1 MGMAEPVRTAP
12 QGAIAP
18 RGASNQIT
26 RIGLI
31 SDTHSAGS
39 GRDLPNPVMDALEG
53 VDLILHCGDLECL
66 GVLDYLETIAPVLAV
81 RGYED
86 PREQGDRLA
95 DATRVVDAGGLA
107 IGMIHD
113 IQWPG
118 PKIATSGDGTEL
130 VLAEGKAA
138 ELLVA
143 KFGRTVDVVLFGD
156 THEELICCWDEAL
169 IINPGSP
176 TYPGRRHKRGTLG
189 TVGLL
194 EIKAGECFARV
205 IDLETGETSMAY
217 GCPPLAP

>member
-1 MGMAEPVRTAP
+1 MAAQSTNRT
-12 QGAIAP
+12 
-18 RGASNQIT
+18 T

-39 GRDLPNPVMDALEG
+39 GRDLPVAVLEALDS

-66 GVLDYLETIAPVLAV
+66 GVLDYLETVAPVLAV

-86 PREQGDRLA
+86 PREPGGRLA
-95 DATRVVDAGGLA
+95 DATRVVATGGLA

-118 PKIATSGDGTEL
+118 PKIATTGDGTGL
-130 VLAEGKAA
+130 VLEEGRAA
-138 ELLVA
+138 ELLAA
-143 KFGRTVDVVLFGD
+143 KFGRPVNVVLFGD
-156 THEELICCWDEAL
+156 THEELICRWDEAL

-189 TVGLL
+189 TVGML
-194 EIKAGECFARV
+194 EIETGEIIARI
-205 IDLETGETSMAY
+205 IDLETGQTLMAY
-217 GCPPLAP
+217 GCPPLSP